1 MCRDL
6 SNWNNEKLCRK
17 MNLIKVTH
25 AASLPYKSINLKK
38 IISLS
43 IKFVFVISEREKQL
57 PTDQIFQ

>member
-1 MCRDL
+1 
-6 SNWNNEKLCRK
+6 

>member
-1 MCRDL
+1 
-6 SNWNNEKLCRK
+6 

-25 AASLPYKSINLKK
+25 AASLPYKSINLKKK

-57 PTDQIFQ
+57 PTDQVFQ